1 MIDKKQKQRVETQP
15 RTSSSRIV
23 LTFLLCPLSLFP
35 LFALMTYDWHAIE
48 SLNSPAQ
55 ATTNWIGPLGD
66 WFAYIGY
73 QVFGLAIW
81 LITIFCFG
89 LWVRALMGG
98 GRLPLGRLLLKIF
111 LCLCTFACLLQ
122 VIQPHAPGVR
132 WMVNTANIS
141 NAGGWIGYSI
151 ITLFLSGLISDFG
164 AGIIVGC
171 AFLASIISL
180 VGIQAIFRGCRTIYR
195 WAVPAREKVEDA
207 ERDEDSLGMSREEE
221 IAAIRRNQEEM
232 KRTREEAKRRL
243 QEERLRAAR
252 AEMPPVES
260 APAIKPIVSRVKPQE
275 AAPKQKKA
283 PAAPA
288 PAAPVAKDEPYSL
301 PPVDL
306 LDPLKVNEANHG
318 DVEATSQRLL
328 DTLALFNI
336 KGQLSYTVRGP
347 VVTQYA
353 VLLEP
358 GTRYSAVES
367 LQSNIKGALHAKSL
381 RIEAPI
387 EGEEAVGFEVP
398 NEKPIGVSFREIFE
412 SEAWQSAKE
421 KYEVPLLF
429 GREASGKELIAD
441 LATMPHMLVAGA
453 TGQGKSVCLNSL
465 ICGLLMSRTPEQVK
479 FIMVD
484 PKSVEFSPYATLP
497 HLLVPVI
504 IDNMKVVKSLGWA
517 VMEMEKRLRL
527 FASVGVKNIK
537 SFNNRTILSQ
547 PDMFGNGEEVKT
559 LAPRTLPY
567 IIIFIDE
574 VADLMQTCG
583 KEVTPHISRLAAKA
597 LAAGIHL
604 ILATQRPDAK
614 IITGSIK
621 ANIPARVAFKTS
633 QAIDSRTIL
642 DESGAEELIGRGD
655 MLFKGKEGKPRR
667 AQGCWISD
675 DEIARI
681 TTFISEHSSL
691 QYDEEFAT
699 KLSRVKEAQ
708 VEDPFADEEAEE
720 RPSRAEEREAIR
732 ANENASLF
740 QRAIEVIIETKRA
753 SISHFQRRLKIG
765 YNHAA
770 NLCDGLEE
778 KGIVGPQIGA
788 GPRSIILNE
797 DELRALLED
806 GNGEPS
812 ETDESVSENS
822 IEDGAEEQIAL
833 DESVDNTNDDGPTDE
848 DLAAADQLFDD
859 TEEE

>member
-15 RTSSSRIV
+15 RASSSRIV

-48 SLNSPAQ
+48 SLCSPAQ
-55 ATTNWIGPLGD
+55 ASTNWIGPLGD
-66 WFAYIGY
+66 WFAHVGY
-73 QVFGLAIW
+73 QIFGLAIW
-81 LITIFCFG
+81 LVPIFCFG

-98 GRLPLGRLLLKIF
+98 ERLPLGRLLLKIF
-111 LCLCTFACLLQ
+111 LCLFTFACLLQ
-122 VIQPHAPGVR
+122 VMQPHAPGVR

-141 NAGGWIGYSI
+141 DAGGGIGHFI

-164 AGIIVGC
+164 AGIIAGC
-171 AFLASIISL
+171 AFLASLISL
-180 VGIQAIFRGCRTIYR
+180 IGIQTIFRVCKAIYR
-195 WAVPAREKVEDA
+195 WAIPAREKA
-207 ERDEDSLGMSREEE
+207 EEEGDEESLGLSREEE

-252 AEMPPVES
+252 AEATPVEP
-260 APAIKPIVSRVKPQE
+260 APATQSILSRVKPQE
-275 AAPKQKKA
+275 AQPKPVAKKA
-283 PAAPA
+283 PASAPA

-306 LDPLKVNEANHG
+306 LDPLKVNAADHG

-367 LQSNIKGALHAKSL
+367 LQANIKGALHAKSL

-412 SEAWQSAKE
+412 SEAWQTAKD

-429 GREASGKELIAD
+429 GREASGRELVAD

-484 PKSVEFSPYATLP
+484 PKSVEFTPYASLP

-537 SFNNRTILSQ
+537 SFNSRAILSQ

-559 LAPRTLPY
+559 AVPRTLPY

-597 LAAGIHL
+597 RAAGIHL

-621 ANIPARVAFKTS
+621 ANIPTRVAFKTS

-675 DEIARI
+675 DEIDRI
-681 TTFISEHSSL
+681 TTYISEHSSL

-708 VEDPFADEEAEE
+708 VEDPFASEEEEE

-740 QRAIEVIIETKRA
+740 QKAIEVIIETKRA

-770 NLCDGLEE
+770 RLCDELEE
-778 KGIVGPQIGA
+778 KGIVGPQSGA
-788 GPRSIILNE
+788 GPRSIIFNE
-797 DELRALLED
+797 DELRALLEED
-806 GNGEPS
+806 TQAEPQEPDESISDS
-812 ETDESVSENS
+812 EAMPDESV
-822 IEDGAEEQIAL
+822 AL
-833 DESVDNTNDDGPTDE
+833 DGVADNDEGPTEE

-859 TEEE
+859 TEEK